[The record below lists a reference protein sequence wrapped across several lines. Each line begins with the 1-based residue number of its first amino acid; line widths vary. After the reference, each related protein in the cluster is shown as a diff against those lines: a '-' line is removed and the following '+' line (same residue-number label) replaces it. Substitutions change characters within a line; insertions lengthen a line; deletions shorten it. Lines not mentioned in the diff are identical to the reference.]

1 MFKGSEIQ
9 KFEGLEVQRF
19 IGSKVERFRGS
30 KVQSFIVWVFLSI
43 FAQKLQILSIFW
55 ASFSPN
61 NL

>member
-43 FAQKLQILSIFW
+43 FGPKIADFIHFLGLIF
-55 ASFSPN
+55 PY
-61 NL
+61 